1 MYVAQ
6 LDLRVGEGKTAA
18 GKSVCGQEQQVE
30 VWCERRYNVQEAQLL
45 LERREMV
52 KTTNRKIPDLRQDAK
67 WKPLLHI
74 SNLTLYKRQ
83 VNVFF

>member
-1 MYVAQ
+1 M
-6 LDLRVGEGKTAA
+6 
-18 GKSVCGQEQQVE
+18 
-30 VWCERRYNVQEAQLL
+30 

-52 KTTNRKIPDLRQDAK
+52 KTTNRKIPDLSQDAK

-74 SNLTLYKRQ
+74 SNLTLYKGQ